1 LILDLKI
8 HSKGLLFDETGG
20 KLFQYAK
27 AEITELK
34 GQSMNNWQ
42 ETLLFPVA
50 DAEARKQFLIACL
63 VALAGFII
71 PILPTLLLLG
81 YGVKIMRQVLEER
94 KSPSMPDWQE
104 SDWSV
109 MLRDGLRVFGL
120 QLILMLPLFIL
131 MGGGFIFM
139 MTGSM
144 GISLL
149 AEERTSSF
157 APVAAVFLF
166 IGMGMVMLFALL
178 SLPYGIIVSPAVPHA
193 VARNS
198 FSAGL
203 NAREWFPI
211 FRKGLGNFVL
221 GYVLVMVISF
231 VFVFVLQFAMLT
243 IILMCIIP
251 FLMIPYSAYLTLISN
266 TIYAQAYTAGRD
278 ALQLEAH
285 ASA

>member
-1 LILDLKI
+1 MI
-8 HSKGLLFDETGG
+8 
-20 KLFQYAK
+20 
-27 AEITELK
+27 
-34 GQSMNNWQ
+34 NWQ

-94 KSPSMPDWQE
+94 KSPSMPDWQD
-104 SDWSV
+104 SDWSA
-109 MLRDGLRVFGL
+109 MLLDGLKVFGL

-131 MGGGFIFM
+131 MGGAFLFL
-139 MTGSM
+139 MTGST
-144 GISLL
+144 GFLFL
-149 AEERTSSF
+149 TEERANTL
-157 APVAAVFLF
+157 APLAAVFLF
-166 IGMGMVMLFALL
+166 IGMGLFMLFALL
-178 SLPYGIIVSPAVPHA
+178 SLPYGVIISAAVPHA

-211 FRKGLGNFVL
+211 FRKGLVSFIL
-221 GYVLVMVISF
+221 AYFFMMIISF
-231 VFVFVLQFAMLT
+231 VFVFVIQVAMIT
-243 IILMCIIP
+243 IILMCVVP
-251 FLMIPYSAYLTLISN
+251 FLMIPYSAYLTLISY
-266 TIYAQAYTAGRD
+266 TIYAQAYNTGRD
-278 ALQLEAH
+278 ALPLEAH